1 MPYKD
6 PTIQKA
12 AQHKHYVDNKPAYM
26 ERTKRR
32 RRDQKQKAIEYLGG
46 KCVKCGYN
54 RNWAVLEFHHCS
66 ESSRGT
72 AHSSTL
78 YAAGNAPFAF
88 RRATATPAA
97 IAMGRA
103 ISPRGP
109 RSGAPI
115 HLRRA
120 PNGVAARSFQNVL

>member
-54 RNWAVLEFHHCS
+54 RNWAVLEFHHS
-66 ESSRGT
+66 
-72 AHSSTL
+72 
-78 YAAGNAPFAF
+78 
-88 RRATATPAA
+88 
-97 IAMGRA
+97 
-103 ISPRGP
+103 
-109 RSGAPI
+109 
-115 HLRRA
+115 
-120 PNGVAARSFQNVL
+120 NGVDKDICISDLIHQAWKRIKEELDKCVLLCANCHREEHNPDKFFDAAS